1 MNKNLLEEILKKLKK
16 KGCDEADIVFAEDST
31 ISSSSRLGKIEKT
44 EVSEVKEIG
53 IRAII
58 NKKQSIVSST
68 NIEEKNIDNLVEKV
82 VEMAKVVPMDKF
94 CGLANKNEIEK
105 FPKFN
110 NADLNLCDPYKPS
123 IKEINENVQEL
134 ENSALENKK
143 IINSE
148 GAELSFSQVKYK
160 VMASN
165 GFSTEIKKTH
175 SDYIIAV
182 LAGNSNSMERAY
194 DYKSKVFF
202 NDLGNFKKVGQKV
215 SVDAIKKLNSK
226 KIKTCKSDVIF
237 DSKISSSLLS
247 NLFSACNASSIIK
260 GTSFLKSKK
269 GEKIF
274 KDGINIVDDPHMKKR
289 LRSKFFDAEG
299 IATQKKNLVEDGTLK
314 FFFNCLST
322 ARQLDDKPSGHA
334 SRSVSSIPNASYTN
348 LYLEKGKYKIKD
360 MIKSMKKGLLI
371 TELMGSSINY
381 SNGDYSRGASGFWIE
396 NGEILFPV
404 SEITVAG
411 NLNKI
416 FSELIPADD
425 LKFNFGVNAPSVLV
439 ENMTLGGI

>member
-1 MNKNLLEEILKKLKK
+1 MNKNLLEKILKKLKS
-16 KGCDEADIVFAEDST
+16 KGCDESDVIFAEDST

-44 EVSEVKEIG
+44 EVSEIKEIG

-58 NKKQSIVSST
+58 NKKQSIVSSS
-68 NIEEKNIDNLVEKV
+68 NIEEKNIDKLIEKV
-82 VEMAKVVPMDKF
+82 VEMAKVVPEDEY
-94 CGLANKNEIEK
+94 CGLAKEKEIKK
-105 FPKFN
+105 FSKSN
-110 NADLNLCDPYKPS
+110 NSDLNLLDSYKPS
-123 IKEINENVQEL
+123 VREINEKVLEL

-160 VMASN
+160 IMASN
-165 GFSTEIKKTH
+165 GFETEINKTH

-194 DYKSKVFF
+194 DFKSKVYF
-202 NDLGNFKKVGQKV
+202 NDLGDFKKIGKKV

-247 NLFSACNASSIIK
+247 NLFNACNATSIIK
-260 GTSFLKSKK
+260 GVSFLKEKRGK
-269 GEKIF
+269 KIF
-274 KDGINIVDDPHMKKR
+274 RDEINIIDDPHMKKK
-289 LRSKFFDAEG
+289 LRSKIFDAEG
-299 IATQKKNLVEDGTLK
+299 IPTKKKNLIENGKLK
-314 FFFNCLST
+314 FYFNCLST
-322 ARQLDDKPSGHA
+322 ARQLNQTPSGHG
-334 SRSVSSIPNASYTN
+334 SRSTSSIPNASYTN
-348 LYLEKGKYKIKD
+348 LYLAKGKYKKMD
-360 MIKSMKKGLLI
+360 MIKSMKKGILV

-404 SEITVAG
+404 SEITIAG
-411 NLNKI
+411 NLTKI
-416 FSELIPADD
+416 FSKLLPADD
-425 LKFNFGVNAPSVLV
+425 LQFNFGINSPSVLV